1 MHVYRIVT
9 CDCEGCTMASIYPSA
24 TTETTNP
31 LKQPPRQGGT
41 LRREPVAVDFK

>member
-9 CDCEGCTMASIYPSA
+9 CDCEGCAVASIYPSA

-31 LKQPPRQGGT
+31 LKRRPRCEQ
-41 LRREPVAVDFK
+41 